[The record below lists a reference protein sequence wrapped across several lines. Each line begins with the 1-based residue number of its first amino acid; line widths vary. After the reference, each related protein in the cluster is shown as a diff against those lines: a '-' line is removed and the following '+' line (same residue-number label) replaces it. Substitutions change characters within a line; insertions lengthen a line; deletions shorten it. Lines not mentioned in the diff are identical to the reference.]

1 MTRFES
7 TTKSMEMVAIGGNN
21 VANLVAHEFLGD
33 QHLVD
38 NVEKTK
44 AELLFEENCPLLF
57 DHPCCNEAIICVI
70 HVPFDFGSKC
80 QVLRFCATP
89 TYGLNFFMQ

>member
-44 AELLFEENCPLLF
+44 AEL
-57 DHPCCNEAIICVI
+57 
-70 HVPFDFGSKC
+70 
-80 QVLRFCATP
+80 
-89 TYGLNFFMQ
+89 